1 MAKIKPFR
9 LAGAAALRAGVTR
22 YERTADLDLLDVLD
36 RVYVENVQIVQ
47 FVQTVQVVHRRVV
60 QSFFS
65 RVQP

>member
-1 MAKIKPFR
+1 MD
-9 LAGAAALRAGVTR
+9 
-22 YERTADLDLLDVLD
+22 ERWTVNGREMDNLDLLDVLD